1 VSFARVM
8 QPLPRGVTGFDAP
21 DEGVPVKRFTT
32 ACHAAARQVR
42 GRVQQMRAAYGQV
55 TPNFHEALVSL
66 RGGSETVRVLCNAHH
81 TIVAFTSPV
90 AWEGDVR
97 LRFVDCPE
105 LAGVLSGEFSIL
117 STQEAGFGVASEM
130 VAHLG
135 EAELEQLRYWN
146 PQRIGDVIFNCW
158 D

>member
-1 VSFARVM
+1 M
-8 QPLPRGVTGFDAP
+8 QPLPKGVTGFDAP
-21 DEGVPVKRFTT
+21 DEGVPVKRFTE

-42 GRVQQMRAAYGQV
+42 GRVQQVRAAYEQV

-66 RGGSETVRVLCNAHH
+66 RDGSETVRVLCNAHH
-81 TIVAFTSPV
+81 TIVAFASP
-90 AWEGDVR
+90 AAREGDVR

-117 STQEAGFGVASEM
+117 STQEAGAGVSSDV
-130 VAHLG
+130 VAQLG
-135 EAELEQLRYWN
+135 ETELEQMRYWN
-146 PQRIGDVIFNCW
+146 PQRIGDVIFNYW